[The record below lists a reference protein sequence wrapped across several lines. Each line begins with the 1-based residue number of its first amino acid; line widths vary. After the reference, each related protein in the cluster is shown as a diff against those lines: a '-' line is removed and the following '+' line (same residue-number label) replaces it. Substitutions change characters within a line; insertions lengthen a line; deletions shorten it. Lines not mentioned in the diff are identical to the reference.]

1 MDSTAGSPARRR
13 QTKPL
18 RTFQHEIEVVSLHDM
33 ADNIL
38 VLMRD
43 GRQYYRTKISKEAFQ
58 RLANQWTVDLDGD
71 QEEAN

>member
-1 MDSTAGSPARRR
+1 
-13 QTKPL
+13 
-18 RTFQHEIEVVSLHDM
+18 M